1 MSKLPSRN
9 RLTLEAAIAAFLGA
23 GALQLSGDWRVDS
36 VIVAATVA
44 GVVFRAFPDRDRDG
58 IPDVAERII
67 DRRRGA

>member
-1 MSKLPSRN
+1 L
-9 RLTLEAAIAAFLGA
+9 RLAQARRLAAFLGA

>member
-1 MSKLPSRN
+1 MKNPTRT
-9 RLTLEAAIAAFLGA
+9 RVTFEAALAAFLGA

-36 VIVAATVA
+36 AIIAATVA

>member
-1 MSKLPSRN
+1 MKHRT
-9 RLTLEAAIAAFLGA
+9 RIRVTFEAALAAFLGA

-36 VIVAATVA
+36 VFIAATVA

-67 DRRRGA
+67 ERRRGA